1 MGITEMKVHHDRS
14 WASNRFLD
22 KGVSL
27 QIDAISWYAAKHS
40 YEYSCMLCCTR
51 NIGATECAS
60 CPIRQAMLNNVEIMW
75 KAIPKTDYEWI
86 DKERNL
92 L

>member
-14 WASNRFLD
+14 WSGNRFLD
-22 KGVSL
+22 KGVDL
-27 QIDAISWYAAKHS
+27 QKRATNWQGVVRS

-51 NIGATECAS
+51 NIGATDCAS
-60 CPIRQAMLNNVEIMW
+60 CPIRQAMLDNADDMW
-75 KAIPKTDYEWI
+75 KSIPKEDYEWI
-86 DKERNL
+86 ERERNL

>member
-14 WASNRFLD
+14 WSGNRFME
-22 KGVSL
+22 KGVEL
-27 QIDAISWYAAKHS
+27 QKDAISWTGAKRS

-51 NIGATECAS
+51 NIGATDCAN
-60 CPIRQAMLNNVEIMW
+60 CPIRAAMLDNVDVMW
-75 KAIPKTDYEWI
+75 KSIPKTDYKWI
-86 DKERNL
+86 EDERKL